1 MLEYSRGIL
10 RYINVLHTN
19 KTTTQ
24 NYLKRT
30 ISDFKPI
37 SFKTYF
43 GSRIPRLLHVFSLN
57 TMLKFHKYSK
67 TKNTCIAE
75 PHEAREGGGGHKMS
89 GMEGGENWSKLC
101 SLGGR
106 VSSLVLILERET

>member
-19 KTTTQ
+19 KTTKQ

-43 GSRIPRLLHVFSLN
+43 GSRIPQLLYVFSLN

-75 PHEAREGGGGHKMS
+75 PHEAREAGGGIKCQGWK
-89 GMEGGENWSKLC
+89 GERIGVNCVAWEGEFPHWF
-101 SLGGR
+101 
-106 VSSLVLILERET
+106 